1 MILLV
6 EDNEDDEAL
15 TLRAF
20 KRNKVLNQVVVV
32 RTGEEALDFLF
43 ATGPHAARDPSTIPT
58 LMLLD
63 LNLPKVNGLDVLR
76 RVRSDGR
83 TQRLCVV
90 ALTSSKQDEGT
101 LRSEPGPTGSIRKP
115 INFTDLDEAVRA
127 LGLAWHQLHNGT
139 RLQRP

>member
-20 KRNKVLNQVVVV
+20 KRNKIRNEVVVA

-43 ATGPHAARDPSTIPT
+43 ATGPHTQRNATIVPL

-63 LNLPKVNGLDVLR
+63 LNLPKVNGFDILH
-76 RVRSDGR
+76 RVRADGR
-83 TQRLCVV
+83 TELLRVV
-90 ALTSSKQDEGT
+90 ALTSSKQDEDL
-101 LRSEPGPTGSIRKP
+101 LRSEPGPTRSIRKP
-115 INFTDLDEAVRA
+115 LNFTDLAEAART
-127 LGLAWHQLHNGT
+127 LGLSWLLLDT
-139 RLQRP
+139 PTSPRRP